1 MKGKILVIDDDL
13 HIRDMLTE
21 MLQDSGYQVVTATN
35 GYEGIKEY
43 SRADFQLIIMDI
55 LMPEKEG
62 IETYRELKQA
72 DSDVKVI
79 AISGGGQI
87 GAEQYL
93 RMIRYFGVQHTFE
106 KPVEKKKL
114 LSTIDSIIEQ

>member
-1 MKGKILVIDDDL
+1 MKGRILVIDDDR
-13 HIRDMLTE
+13 HIRDMLSE
-21 MLQDSGYQVVTATN
+21 MLEDSGYKVVTAEN
-35 GYEGIKEY
+35 GHEGIKKY
-43 SRADFQLIIMDI
+43 SGDDFELIIMDI

-62 IETYRELKQA
+62 IETYRELKRA

-87 GAEQYL
+87 DAEQYL
-93 RMIRYFGVQHTFE
+93 RMIRFFGVQHTFE

-114 LSTIDSIIEQ
+114 LATIESIIGQ

>member
-1 MKGKILVIDDDL
+1 MKEKILVIDDDS
-13 HIRDMLTE
+13 HIRDMLSE
-21 MLQDSGYQVVTATN
+21 MLQDSGYQVVTAEN

-43 SRADFQLIIMDI
+43 HRDDFQLIIMDI

-93 RMIRYFGVQHTFE
+93 RMIRYFGVQYTFE
-106 KPVEKKKL
+106 KPVEKNKL
-114 LSTIDSIIEQ
+114 LSTIESIIGQ

>member
-114 LSTIDSIIEQ
+114 LSTIDSIIE